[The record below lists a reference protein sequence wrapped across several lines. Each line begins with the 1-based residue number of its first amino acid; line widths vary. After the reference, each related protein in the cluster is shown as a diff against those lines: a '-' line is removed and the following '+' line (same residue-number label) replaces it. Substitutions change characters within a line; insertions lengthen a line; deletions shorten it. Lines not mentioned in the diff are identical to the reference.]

1 MSKLYEHDIERDN
14 MFGKEGRVC
23 QDWIVT
29 LERRAFSRS
38 SRVIARRFAC
48 P

>member
-1 MSKLYEHDIERDN
+1 MYYAELYEILDNEIECDKIWLARTD
-14 MFGKEGRVC
+14 EC

-38 SRVIARRFAC
+38 S
-48 P
+48 